1 MFEGRKMSASELV
14 IGLQTQSEAAYAALY
29 KDYAPTL
36 FGVAFRILNNKTIA
50 EDVLQ
55 DIFVKIWKH
64 VHTYDPEKGTLFT
77 WMLNITRNTCKDHLR
92 SKQYK
97 NQTLTVKDKL
107 ESIPSKYIP
116 HTTIISEDILDVE
129 IIRQQLEP
137 KYKEII
143 ELIYLDGYSQLE
155 VSFILDIPLGTVKTR
170 SRAALKRLRYIHPL
184 LT

>member
-14 IGLQTQSEAAYAALY
+14 NGLQTQCDVAYATLY
-29 KDYAPTL
+29 NDYAPTL
-36 FGVAFRILNNKTIA
+36 FGVAFKILNDKTIV
-50 EDVLQ
+50 EDLLQ

-64 VHTYDPEKGTLFT
+64 VHTYDPEKGALFT
-77 WMLNITRNTCKDHLR
+77 WMLNITRNTCKDYLR

-97 NQTLTVKDKL
+97 NQTLTVNDTL

-116 HTTIISEDILDVE
+116 HTTNMSEVTLDAE
-129 IIRQQLEP
+129 IIRQKLES

-143 ELIYLDGYSQLE
+143 DLIYLDGYSHLE

-170 SRAALKRLRYIHPL
+170 SRAALKRLRYIHPSPV
-184 LT
+184 